1 MSKMKKV
8 TALDKI
14 KWFIHDFWLV
24 IIISIVVLPLAM
36 KLNVFIQLLIGIN
49 VILLWIVKLLER
61 EGVIL

>member
-1 MSKMKKV
+1 MKKV
-8 TALDKI
+8 TTLDKV
-14 KWFIHDFWLV
+14 KWFVYDFWLL
-24 IIISIVVLPLAM
+24 IIISVVALSLAM